1 MAANT
6 VEARNQAEFSLA
18 IVTPHLLRYRTPSAS
33 RSASHLPPP
42 DPLVSKTESKIC
54 RCLTTPPL
62 QPNNAHMPYLL
73 LNQPNSDT
81 NGLISL
87 LAQYA
92 ASGQVLTATWMNL

>member
-1 MAANT
+1 
-6 VEARNQAEFSLA
+6 
-18 IVTPHLLRYRTPSAS
+18 
-33 RSASHLPPP
+33 
-42 DPLVSKTESKIC
+42 
-54 RCLTTPPL
+54 
-62 QPNNAHMPYLL
+62 MPYLL